1 VVRAEYQGG
10 YRIHVAFDDCL
21 EATIDF
27 QRWLNGPV
35 FAPMKDLKF
44 FRRFFLDGWT
54 VAWPNGA
61 DIAPETLYESVLASG
76 AAVRPNQR
84 LSGPPKNAAAQPHDV
99 SFDPVVM
106 LPACDLSTSRQNLAS
121 LIDRFLD
128 FFDGL

>member
-1 VVRAEYQGG
+1 MERVPHVVKAEYRGG

-35 FAPMKDLKF
+35 FAPVKDLKF

-61 DIAPETLYESVLASG
+61 DIAPETLYDCVLASAAGRRRTSG
-76 AAVRPNQR
+76 AN
-84 LSGPPKNAAAQPHDV
+84 GPPKNAAAQPAG
-99 SFDPVVM
+99 S
-106 LPACDLSTSRQNLAS
+106 SRVAG
-121 LIDRFLD
+121 RPRKR
-128 FFDGL
+128 